1 MTQQRQSKSSGKP
14 IVALVGR
21 PNVGK
26 SALFNRL
33 LGQRKAIVED
43 LAGTTRDRLYG
54 EADWGGR
61 DFILV
66 DTGGIELSIASSAAA
81 GENLISAAAS
91 SAGFQAG
98 VSSGLF
104 LKEIRQQAEVAIA
117 EAEVIVFVVDIETG
131 LTAADQE
138 IAEMLRRTDKP
149 VLLAV
154 NKADNQK
161 RRSDVFEFYGLGL
174 GDPIPVSA
182 MHGTGSGDLLDAVIE
197 SFPPSQEEEEEDEAI
212 KIAILGRPNVGKSSL
227 LNKLLGEERV
237 IVSNIPGTTRDA
249 IDTRITYQGLE
260 LVLIDTAGIRRRG
273 KIEPGVEK
281 YSFLRS
287 LKAIDRADVCLL
299 LIEAN
304 QMVTAQ
310 DAHIAGY
317 ILEAGKSVVVV
328 INKWD
333 LVEDKDNQTMNEYTA
348 KIRADLKFLEY
359 VPVLF
364 ISAKTGQRVQKV
376 LPLALQVQEERLR
389 RIPTG
394 ELNRLMHEAVAK
406 NPPKGGQ
413 RYRLK
418 FLYATQARTDP
429 PTFVFFVNDPT
440 LVHFSYQRYLENQ
453 LRERYGFI
461 GAPLRLI
468 FRSRKEK
475 E

>member
-1 MTQQRQSKSSGKP
+1 VQQKQSKRSGKP

-26 SALFNRL
+26 STLFNRL

-66 DTGGIELSIASSAAA
+66 DTGGLELSLFSSTPVNEGAMAATVSA
-81 GENLISAAAS
+81 G
-91 SAGFQAG
+91 GFQAG

-104 LKEIRQQAEVAIA
+104 LKEIRQQAEIAIA
-117 EAEVIVFVVDIETG
+117 EAEVIVFVVDAEAG
-131 LTAADQE
+131 LTSADQD
-138 IAEMLRRTDKP
+138 IADMLRRTDKP

-161 RRSDVFEFYGLGL
+161 RRSEVVEFYEVGL

-182 MHGTGSGDLLDAVIE
+182 LHGTGTGDLLDAIIE
-197 SFPPSQEEEEEDEAI
+197 TFPPNEEEEKEDEAI

-227 LNKLLGEERV
+227 LNRLLGEERV
-237 IVSNIPGTTRDA
+237 IVSDVPGTTRDA
-249 IDTRITYQGLE
+249 IDTQIMYEGLE
-260 LVLIDTAGIRRRG
+260 LILIDTAGIRRRG
-273 KIEPGVEK
+273 KIESGVEK

-287 LKAIDRADVCLL
+287 LKTIDRADVCLL
-299 LIEAN
+299 LIDAS
-304 QMVTAQ
+304 QMVMAQ

-317 ILEAGKSVVVV
+317 ILEAGKSVVVLV
-328 INKWD
+328 NKWD
-333 LVEDKDNQTMNEYTA
+333 LIEAKDNQTIIEFTA
-348 KIRADLKFLEY
+348 RIRADLKFLEY
-359 VPVLF
+359 VPILF
-364 ISAKTGQRVQKV
+364 ISAKTGQRAHKI
-376 LPLALQVQEERLR
+376 LALALQVQEERLR
-389 RIPTG
+389 RIATG

-413 RYRLK
+413 RHRLK

-429 PTFVFFVNDPT
+429 PTFVFFVNDPS

-461 GAPLRLI
+461 GTPLQLI

>member
-1 MTQQRQSKSSGKP
+1 MSKQKP

-26 SALFNRL
+26 STLFNRL
-33 LGQRKAIVED
+33 IGQRKAIVED

-61 DFILV
+61 DFIVV
-66 DTGGIELSIASSAAA
+66 DTGGLELDSSLVTAPNEPGAT
-81 GENLISAAAS
+81 
-91 SAGFQAG
+91 GFRAG
-98 VSSGLF
+98 VESRLF
-104 LKEIRQQAEVAIA
+104 LKEIRAQAELAMA
-117 EAEVIVFVVDIETG
+117 EAEVIVFVVDAEAELTG
-131 LTAADQE
+131 PDEAVAAL
-138 IAEMLRRTDKP
+138 LRRTDKP

-154 NKADNQK
+154 NKADNPK
-161 RRSDVFEFYGLGL
+161 RRNEAVDFYALGL

-182 MHGTGSGDLLDAVIE
+182 LHGTGTGDLLDAIIAAL
-197 SFPPSQEEEEEDEAI
+197 PPAGAEEEAEDDAI

-237 IVSNIPGTTRDA
+237 IVSDVPGTTRDA
-249 IDTRITYQGLE
+249 IDTRIMYEGLE

-273 KIEPGVEK
+273 KIETGVEK

-287 LKAIDRADVCLL
+287 LKAVTRADVCLL
-299 LIEAN
+299 LIDATE
-304 QMVTAQ
+304 MVTTQ

-317 ILEAGKSVVVV
+317 IVEEAKSVVVIV
-328 INKWD
+328 NKWD
-333 LVEDKDNQTMNEYTA
+333 LVEKDTHTLNEFTA
-348 KIRADLKFLEY
+348 RIRNDLKFLDY

-394 ELNRLMHEAVAK
+394 ELNRLLRDAVAK

-413 RYRLK
+413 RHRLK
-418 FLYATQARTDP
+418 FFYLTQAGVDP
-429 PTFVFFVNDPT
+429 PTFVFFVNDRS
-440 LVHFSYQRYLENQ
+440 LVHFTYERYLENV
-453 LRERYGFI
+453 LREHYGFL
-461 GAPLRLI
+461 GTPLRLI
-468 FRSRKEK
+468 FRNRSEK
-475 E
+475 DS

>member
-1 MTQQRQSKSSGKP
+1 MSKQKP

-26 SALFNRL
+26 STLFNRL
-33 LGQRKAIVED
+33 IGQRKAIVED

-61 DFILV
+61 DFIVV
-66 DTGGIELSIASSAAA
+66 DTGGLELDSSLVAAPNESGA
-81 GENLISAAAS
+81 T
-91 SAGFQAG
+91 GFRAG
-98 VSSGLF
+98 VESRLF
-104 LKEIRQQAEVAIA
+104 LKEIRGQAELAMA
-117 EAEVIVFVVDIETG
+117 EAEVIVLVVDAEADLTG
-131 LTAADQE
+131 PDEAVAAL
-138 IAEMLRRTDKP
+138 LRRTDKP

-154 NKADNQK
+154 NKADNPK
-161 RRSDVFEFYGLGL
+161 RRNEAVDFYALGL

-182 MHGTGSGDLLDAVIE
+182 LHGTGTGDLLDAIIAAL
-197 SFPPSQEEEEEDEAI
+197 PPAGAEEEAEDDAI

-237 IVSNIPGTTRDA
+237 IVSDVPGTTRDA
-249 IDTRITYQGLE
+249 IDTRIMYEGLE

-273 KIEPGVEK
+273 KIETGVEK

-287 LKAIDRADVCLL
+287 LKAVTRADVCLL
-299 LIEAN
+299 LIDATE
-304 QMVTAQ
+304 MVTTQ

-317 ILEAGKSVVVV
+317 IVEEAKSVVVIV
-328 INKWD
+328 NKWD
-333 LVEDKDNQTMNEYTA
+333 LVEKDTHTLNEFTA
-348 KIRADLKFLEY
+348 RIRNDLKFLDY

-394 ELNRLMHEAVAK
+394 ELNRLLRDAVAK

-413 RYRLK
+413 RHRLK
-418 FLYATQARTDP
+418 FFYLTQAGVDP
-429 PTFVFFVNDPT
+429 PTFVFFVNDRS
-440 LVHFSYQRYLENQ
+440 LVHFTYERYLENV
-453 LRERYGFI
+453 LREHYGFL
-461 GAPLRLI
+461 GTPLRLI
-468 FRSRKEK
+468 FRNRSEK
-475 E
+475 DS